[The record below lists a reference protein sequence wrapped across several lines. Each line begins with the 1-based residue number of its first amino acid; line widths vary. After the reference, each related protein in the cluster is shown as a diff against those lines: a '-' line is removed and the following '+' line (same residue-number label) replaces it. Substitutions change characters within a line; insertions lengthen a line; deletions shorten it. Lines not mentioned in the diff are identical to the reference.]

1 MPTLSLQEI
10 LRDEVYCQIMK
21 QLTDNRNRLSE
32 ERGWELM
39 WLATG
44 LFACSQN
51 LTKVSSVVFNISY
64 IRFSGS
70 AVDKELLEQ
79 STWICVKSGHSKW
92 RRQSLANEDK
102 YIHWN
107 HGKHVR
113 FTVWDV
119 YYDPAFENEPD
130 TGDRLIL
137 IKTSISS
144 LKL

>member
-79 STWICVKSGHSKW
+79 ST
-92 RRQSLANEDK
+92 
-102 YIHWN
+102 
-107 HGKHVR
+107 
-113 FTVWDV
+113 
-119 YYDPAFENEPD
+119 
-130 TGDRLIL
+130 
-137 IKTSISS
+137 
-144 LKL
+144 